1 MTTQIITPPVVNTK
15 KHKSEKQPI
24 HLNKNSEIEEAH
36 PLHVAVSCRNCALH
50 CAKKNNNNE
59 IAKKGGADFEVI
71 FEYFCSNNAP
81 LPPIQMLRFC
91 ISETICCLK
100 VTEKGI
106 FFCIPSIQCQK
117 IRVFRYF
124 SAKERRVVR
133 SPFRHLEGSRTP
145 PSIQTGTLRG
155 PGEAGGGL
163 RVLPAR
169 PQPLQKP

>member
-106 FFCIPSIQCQK
+106 FFAFPA
-117 IRVFRYF
+117 Y
-124 SAKERRVVR
+124 SARKSEFFAIFLPKRDGW
-133 SPFRHLEGSRTP
+133 SGLPFD
-145 PSIQTGTLRG
+145 IWRG
-155 PGEAGGGL
+155 PG
-163 RVLPAR
+163 LPLPSRLAR
-169 PQPLQKP
+169 